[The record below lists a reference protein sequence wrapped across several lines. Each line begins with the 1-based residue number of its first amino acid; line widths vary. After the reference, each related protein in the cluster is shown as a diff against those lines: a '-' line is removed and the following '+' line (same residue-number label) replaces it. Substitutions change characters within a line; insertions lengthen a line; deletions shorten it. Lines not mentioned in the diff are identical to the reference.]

1 MSTADLPATP
11 GFGSSTLS
19 MIRLTALRTWRGRKL
34 RVAAVAAFVVILFPA
49 VVALVTE
56 GGDPAAVVTG
66 GIDWG
71 FFRLLVFLLPLL
83 FASGAVGEEVEAR
96 TLHFLA
102 MRPIQRASIALGKY
116 VVGTGAA
123 LAILWI
129 GLFLLHGVGYAASPT
144 EMIDQLGPTVRAGG
158 AASML
163 LVLYCA
169 IALFWSVTVPE
180 AGGMLTVIWLG
191 FVEWFGMLLPGFLRF
206 VSMSHFA
213 RELGGV
219 ERAGMDTITLGGQEF
234 NTVPDVELWICA
246 VVVVT
251 EWALVLVM
259 ALAIMQ
265 TAQLR
270 FGKA

>member
-1 MSTADLPATP
+1 MSAQAPAAP

-19 MIRLTALRTWRGRKL
+19 MIRLTFLRTLRGRKL

-49 VVALVTE
+49 VVALVKHDGE
-56 GGDPAAVVTG
+56 PVTIVSG

-102 MRPIQRASIALGKY
+102 MRPVSRASIALGKY

-123 LAILWI
+123 LAILWA
-129 GLFLLHGVGYAASPT
+129 GVVLLHGIGYAATPSS
-144 EMIDQLGPTVRAGG
+144 MIDQLGATMRAGG
-158 AASML
+158 AASLL
-163 LVLYCA
+163 LVTYCA
-169 IALFWSVTVPE
+169 IALFWSTLVPE
-180 AGGMLTVIWLG
+180 AGGLLTVVWLG
-191 FVEWFGMLLPGFLRF
+191 FVEWFGMLLPGVLRF
-206 VSMSHFA
+206 ASMSHFA
-213 RELGGV
+213 RELGGLP
-219 ERAGMDTITLGGQEF
+219 RAGWDPVELMGQ
-234 NTVPDVELWICA
+234 TVVSVPDVELWICA
-246 VVVVT
+246 VVVVS
-251 EWALVLVM
+251 EWLVFLGLALL
-259 ALAIMQ
+259 IMQ

>member
-1 MSTADLPATP
+1 MSAHAPAAP

-19 MIRLTALRTWRGRKL
+19 MIRLTALRTLRGRKL

-49 VVALVTE
+49 VVALVTDD
-56 GGDPAAVVTG
+56 GDPVTIVTG

-83 FASGAVGEEVEAR
+83 FTSGAIGEEVEAR

-102 MRPIQRASIALGKY
+102 MRPISRASIALGKY
-116 VVGTGAA
+116 VVGTGSA
-123 LAILWI
+123 LAILWV
-129 GLFLLHGVGYAASPT
+129 GLLLLHGIGYAASPSD
-144 EMIDQLGPTVRAGG
+144 MIDQLGATMRAGG
-158 AASML
+158 AASLL

-169 IALFWSVTVPE
+169 IAMFWSTMVPE
-180 AGGMLTVIWLG
+180 AGGLLTVIWLG
-191 FVEWFGMLLPGFLRF
+191 FVEWFGMLLPGVLRF
-206 VSMSHFA
+206 ASMSHFA
-213 RELGGV
+213 RELGGL
-219 ERAGMDTITLGGQEF
+219 ERAGWDPVELMGQ
-234 NTVPDVELWICA
+234 TVVSVPDVELWICA
-246 VVVVT
+246 LVVVC
-251 EWALVLVM
+251 EWAAFLAM